1 MVFSLCF
8 VFYFY
13 VPPFGIKLLVVQKH
27 KSVSKNFQLKRNSNV
42 RTDPKNPLILC
53 NLPLV
58 KSWFLCFCTEQHF
71 NENSPWLGSA
81 TVICKKGCRCTR
93 RKPPTC
99 RNYCCIEYTLP
110 VQVGT
115 NNIMIIVIILSRH
128 LNSVSTACD
137 KHKIKDIHPNLPSV
151 VCMWSHVLFTLFVFA
166 CVVVSN
172 T

>member
-42 RTDPKNPLILC
+42 RTDPENPLILC

-99 RNYCCIEYTLP
+99 RKSLTNVITLLLYR
-110 VQVGT
+110 V
-115 NNIMIIVIILSRH
+115 H
-128 LNSVSTACD
+128 LAC
-137 KHKIKDIHPNLPSV
+137 PS
-151 VCMWSHVLFTLFVFA
+151 WYK
-166 CVVVSN
+166 
-172 T
+172 